1 MFTIGTHNVT
11 DIHKVRIHKGLS
23 EGEGF
28 LTLCFH
34 ATSYWDSGP
43 KDPQVSNEYT
53 FYFKDLEKGYSSLMA
68 SLEAAMWD
76 YTKEQ
81 TKDG

>member
-1 MFTIGTHNVT
+1 MFTIGCHNVT
-11 DIHKVRIHKGLS
+11 DIHKVRITKGLT

-34 ATSYWDSGP
+34 ASPDYWSEE
-43 KDPQVSNEYT
+43 QVENEYT
-53 FYFKDLEKGYSSLMA
+53 FFFKDLEKGYRSLME
-68 SLEAAMWD
+68 SLEDAMYN

-81 TKDG
+81 SNDG

>member
-1 MFTIGTHNVT
+1 MFSIGTHNVT
-11 DIHKVRIHKGLS
+11 DIYNVRITKGLS
-23 EGEGF
+23 EGEGY

-34 ATSYWDSGP
+34 ATNGFVDENR
-43 KDPQVSNEYT
+43 VCNEYT
-53 FYFKDLEKGYSSLMA
+53 FYFKNLEVGYSSLMA

-81 TKDG
+81 SKNG

>member
-1 MFTIGTHNVT
+1 MFTVGCHNVT
-11 DIHKVRIHKGLS
+11 DVHKIRITKGVV

-34 ATSYWDSGP
+34 ATNYWESGP
-43 KDPQVSNEYT
+43 KDPIASNEYT
-53 FYFKDLEKGYSSLMA
+53 FYFKDLEKGYSSLMK
-68 SLEAAMWD
+68 SLEDAMWD

-81 TKDG
+81 SNDG

>member
-11 DIHKVRIHKGLS
+11 DIHKVRITKGLT

-34 ATSYWDSGP
+34 AKLDYWSEE
-43 KDPQVSNEYT
+43 QVENEYT
-53 FYFKDLEKGYSSLMA
+53 FFFKDLEKGYSSLMA
-68 SLEAAMWD
+68 SLEEAMWN

-81 TKDG
+81 SNDG

>member
-11 DIHKVRIHKGLS
+11 DIHKVRITKGLS

-34 ATSYWDSGP
+34 ANPDYWSEE
-43 KDPQVSNEYT
+43 QVENEYT
-53 FYFKDLEKGYSSLMA
+53 FFFKDLEKGYSSLMA
-68 SLEAAMWD
+68 SLEEAMWN

-81 TKDG
+81 SNDG